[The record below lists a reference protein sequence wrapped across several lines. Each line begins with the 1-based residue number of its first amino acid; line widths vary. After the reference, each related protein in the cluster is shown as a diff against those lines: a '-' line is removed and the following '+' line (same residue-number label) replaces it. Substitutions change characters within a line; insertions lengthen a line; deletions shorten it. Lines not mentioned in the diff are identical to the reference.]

1 MKDTHGHPILTWYN
15 YDEVHRVEVR
25 QGDRKLDRFFGY
37 ETEDDIKRA
46 LRTNEHFGEFEVI
59 GIDNRGN
66 YLPHRGEIV
75 VARPGRSLKGF
86 LARTKHYRATDEGDD
101 EPRESAAEAE
111 RQRQLARERA
121 ALMRKSE
128 ELFEER
134 LEEKERL
141 FEERRREIEEAAEE
155 RARIEASRADR
166 IEEQSSVVLDQLRD
180 LYESRV
186 SQVSESSNLTQ
197 SILTTTLT
205 AQVKQAQSEAAMWR
219 DRYDRL
225 EDTYNRFKQ
234 DERDRED
241 RSRMELERERMR
253 LREDSDREKESAR
266 EKVEA
271 LETRLRSEH
280 KAEVDKLESR
290 IETLKEE
297 KDNLKEEMRDMNQTI
312 LQLQLMSRMEA
323 KGGLSSEAKELRD
336 LLGVAKEHNIDVK
349 EIVRDRL
356 GLPEVENEKK
366 GPLDMAI
373 NAILP
378 KLMGGELSQ
387 PTGDGNQE
395 SPQSPTQGLHLEPI

>member
-205 AQVKQAQSEAAMWR
+205 AQVKQA
-219 DRYDRL
+219 
-225 EDTYNRFKQ
+225 
-234 DERDRED
+234 ED

-297 KDNLKEEMRDMNQTI
+297 KDNLKEEMRDLNQTI